1 MFINLVFY
9 LFVYLRNKYFS
20 TLYRVHAQQGI
31 CDGFYL
37 LCFCHD
43 SNPLQHFPAKMILIR
58 FQSKMSNRAEYLI
71 QTPAILNTVEP
82 LESYDKTF
90 RRRFGHDPFEP
101 ITELV
106 PSLHVFVYRVLIF
119 TVRAALEKLGTLDI
133 AR

>member
-1 MFINLVFY
+1 
-9 LFVYLRNKYFS
+9 
-20 TLYRVHAQQGI
+20 
-31 CDGFYL
+31 
-37 LCFCHD
+37 
-43 SNPLQHFPAKMILIR
+43 MILIR

-106 PSLHVFVYRVLIF
+106 PSLHVFVYRVLSSFGKAWHIRHSKVSDRGSLLCGTF
-119 TVRAALEKLGTLDI
+119 VSTYPDNRSALKRFNLQL
-133 AR
+133 ASLKAP